1 MNPNLD
7 KRYQTLVVLWIAMM
21 MNIVVLLLV
30 ALFVAPELST
40 AKESSILHFVLAALG
55 TFIVV
60 LSSVP

>member
-30 ALFVAPELST
+30 ALFVAP
-40 AKESSILHFVLAALG
+40 
-55 TFIVV
+55 
-60 LSSVP
+60 